1 MLALVDAN
9 SFYVS
14 CQQVFEPRLR
24 GKPVVVLSNNDGC
37 IVSRSA
43 EAKALGVPMGA
54 AWHLVRAEARRL
66 GVIAFSSN
74 YPLYADMSHRLM
86 STLARFAPRQEIYSI
101 DECFLDISGVD
112 DLLTLGQD
120 IRQTVLQW
128 TGLPV
133 GVGFGASKTLAKLA
147 NLYAKREVQNQG
159 VFAFNLGKAEHRQ
172 QIQHTPA
179 EWVWGIGRKLAARLR
194 LDGLHTV
201 GDLLAADT
209 AWLRRRY
216 GVVVQQT
223 VLELHGQ
230 PCQMLMHQQQDKQQI
245 ISTRSFGRSVFE
257 LTELEQA
264 VSSYLAR
271 ACHKLRQQ
279 HSLAGGLAVYLRT
292 NPHLEHP
299 QYSNSQYACLH
310 GASDDILLLTQHAL
324 RLVRQLYRPGY
335 AYAKAG
341 VMLLDIRPRHAHQA
355 DLLTETP
362 HSPRREALNKTL
374 DQINQHWGRNTIHLA
389 TDARDPDWHMRQS
402 YLSPGWTTRW
412 ADMPAVESSPDLCN
426 KVLLCHSF
434 ADGEV

>member
-54 AWHLVRAEARRL
+54 PWHQVRGEAKRL
-66 GVIAFSSN
+66 GVIAFSSH

-101 DECFLDISGVD
+101 DECFLDVSGMD
-112 DLLTLGQD
+112 DLPALGQD
-120 IRQTVLQW
+120 IRRTVLQW

-133 GVGFGASKTLAKLA
+133 GVGFGPSKTLAKLA
-147 NLYAKREVQNQG
+147 NLYAKREAQNQG
-159 VFAFNLGKAEHRQ
+159 VFTLNPAHEAHRRL
-172 QIQHTPA
+172 IQHTPA
-179 EWVWGIGRKLAARLR
+179 EWVWGIGRRLAARLR
-194 LDGLHTV
+194 LDGLQTV
-201 GDLLAADT
+201 GDLLAADS

-257 LTELEQA
+257 LAELEQA

-299 QYSNSQYACLH
+299 QYSNSQYHCLH
-310 GASDDILLLTQHAL
+310 NASDDILLLTRHAL
-324 RLVRQLYRPGY
+324 QLVRQLYRPGY

-341 VMLLDIRPRHAHQA
+341 VMLLDLRPQHAHQP
-355 DLLTETP
+355 DLLTEP
-362 HSPRREALNKTL
+362 PQSPRREALNQVL
-374 DQINQHWGRNTIHLA
+374 DQINQQWGRSTIHLA
-389 TDARDPDWHMRQS
+389 TNTRNPDWHMRQA
-402 YLSPGWTTRW
+402 YLSPGWTTLW
-412 ADMPAVESSPDLCN
+412 ADMPQAS
-426 KVLLCHSF
+426 
-434 ADGEV
+434 